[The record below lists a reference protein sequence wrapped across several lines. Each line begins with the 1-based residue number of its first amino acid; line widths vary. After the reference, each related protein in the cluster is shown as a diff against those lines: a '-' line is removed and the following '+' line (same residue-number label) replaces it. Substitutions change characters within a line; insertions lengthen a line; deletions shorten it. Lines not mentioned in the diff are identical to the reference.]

1 MSYTALLIICV
12 SFSQTKKKKKKK
24 EREEKKREIKNK
36 EAPQNFIR
44 FLFLFILADKKNMFL
59 PFKTAVGIRGGG
71 GGWGGGMIHLIDNKV
86 VCELQSKFDLYRV
99 LTIIL

>member
-1 MSYTALLIICV
+1 
-12 SFSQTKKKKKKK
+12 
-24 EREEKKREIKNK
+24 
-36 EAPQNFIR
+36 
-44 FLFLFILADKKNMFL
+44 MFL